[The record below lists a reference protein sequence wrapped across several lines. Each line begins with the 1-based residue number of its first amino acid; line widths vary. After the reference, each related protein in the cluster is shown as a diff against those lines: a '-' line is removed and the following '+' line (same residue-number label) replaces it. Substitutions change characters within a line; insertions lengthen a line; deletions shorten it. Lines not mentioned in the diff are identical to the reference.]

1 MAALILVVTPGAGQ
15 SAVTLT
21 ADARFTKAPR
31 GAVLGTLLAGLE
43 VRPGRTSGAAVE
55 VAFEGWLPT
64 ASLGPFKRDG
74 FDAVLNR
81 RGGESLRLTPEGSVV
96 ARLSSGVGFVKVDT
110 RGTWTRVRRTAWIEQ
125 KALPAAGG
133 SAAAAAAPPSGPDR
147 GVLARKAPL
156 AVSAGGAV
164 VGSVDSGVP
173 ARVIA
178 RAAGWTRLQLEV
190 WVPDSLVQT
199 GDSGVLRGVSVAE
212 VRANPARYV
221 GQVVEWRVQFVA
233 VQKADELRP
242 EIPLGQ
248 AYLLTR
254 GPLPEPGFVYVVVPS
269 SQVARFEA
277 VPALKELTLR
287 GTIRAAATKYLP
299 TPVLDLVQVMAGV
312 AN

>member
-1 MAALILVVTPGAGQ
+1 MAALVCIVTPGAGQ
-15 SAVTLT
+15 SGVTLT

-31 GAVLGTLLAGLE
+31 GAVLGTLVAGSE
-43 VRPGRTSGAAVE
+43 VRPGRTSGASVE

-64 ASLGPFKRDG
+64 AALGPFTRDG

-81 RGGESLRLTPEGSVV
+81 RGGESLRLTPDGSVV

-125 KALPAAGG
+125 KALPAAGSG
-133 SAAAAAAPPSGPDR
+133 ATAAAPAGPDR

-156 AVSAGGAV
+156 AVAAGGAV

-248 AYLLTR
+248 TYLLTR

-287 GTIRAAATKYLP
+287 GTLRAAATKYLP
-299 TPVLDLVQVMAGV
+299 TPVLDLVQVMDGV

>member
-1 MAALILVVTPGAGQ
+1 LLVAALVFVVTPGAGQ

-21 ADARFTKAPR
+21 AEARFTKAPR
-31 GAVLGTLLAGLE
+31 GAVLGTLLSGAE

-64 ASLGPFKRDG
+64 AALGPFTRDG
-74 FDAVLNR
+74 FDRVVNR
-81 RGGESLRLTPEGSVV
+81 RGGEQLRLTPEGSIV
-96 ARLSSGVGFVKVDT
+96 ARVSSGVGFVKVDT

-125 KALPAAGG
+125 KALPAAG
-133 SAAAAAAPPSGPDR
+133 SQAAAPPAGPDR

-156 AVSAGGAV
+156 AVAAGGAV

-178 RAAGWTRLQLEV
+178 RSAGWTRLQLEV

-212 VRANPARYV
+212 VRANPSRYV

-248 AYLLTR
+248 SYLLTR

>member
-1 MAALILVVTPGAGQ
+1 MAALVMVVTPGAGQ
-15 SAVTLT
+15 SPVTLA

-31 GAVLGTLLAGLE
+31 GAVLGTLVAGAE

-55 VAFEGWLPT
+55 VAFEGWLPS
-64 ASLGPFKRDG
+64 AALGPFKRDG
-74 FDAVLNR
+74 FDLVLNR
-81 RGGESLRLTPEGSVV
+81 RGGESLRLTPDGSVI
-96 ARLSSGVGFVKVDT
+96 ARLTSGVGFVKVDT
-110 RGTWTRVRRTAWIEQ
+110 RGTWTRVRRCAWIEQ
-125 KALPAAGG
+125 TALPAPG
-133 SAAAAAAPPSGPDR
+133 SAAAAPAGPDR
-147 GVLARKAPL
+147 GVLARRAPL
-156 AVSAGGAV
+156 ALSADGPT
-164 VGSVDSGVP
+164 VGTVDSGVP

-178 RAAGWTRLQLEV
+178 RAAGWSRLQLEV

-199 GDSGVLRGVSVAE
+199 GDSGVLRGVSGAE
-212 VRANPARYV
+212 VRANPSRYV
-221 GQVVEWRVQFVA
+221 GQVVEWRLQFVA

-248 AYLLTR
+248 TYLLTR

-277 VPALKELTLR
+277 VPALKELTVR

-299 TPVLDLVQVMAGV
+299 TPVLDLVQVTAGV

>member
-1 MAALILVVTPGAGQ
+1 MAALVMVVTPGAGQ
-15 SAVTLT
+15 SPVTLA

-31 GAVLGTLLAGLE
+31 GAVLGTLVAGAE

-55 VAFEGWLPT
+55 VAFEGWLPS
-64 ASLGPFKRDG
+64 AALGPFKRDG
-74 FDAVLNR
+74 FDLVLNR
-81 RGGESLRLTPEGSVV
+81 RGGESLRLTPDGSVI
-96 ARLSSGVGFVKVDT
+96 ARLTSGVGFVKVDT
-110 RGTWTRVRRTAWIEQ
+110 RGTWTRVRRSAWIEQ
-125 KALPAAGG
+125 KALPAPG
-133 SAAAAAAPPSGPDR
+133 SAAAAPAGPDR
-147 GVLARKAPL
+147 GVLARRAPL
-156 AVSAGGAV
+156 ALSADGPT
-164 VGSVDSGVP
+164 VGTVDSGVP

-178 RAAGWTRLQLEV
+178 RAAGWSRLQLEV

-199 GDSGVLRGVSVAE
+199 GDSGVLRGVSGAE
-212 VRANPARYV
+212 VRANPSRYV
-221 GQVVEWRVQFVA
+221 GQVVEWRLQFVA

-248 AYLLTR
+248 TYLLTR

-277 VPALKELTLR
+277 VPALKELTVR

-299 TPVLDLVQVMAGV
+299 TPVLDLVQVTAGV